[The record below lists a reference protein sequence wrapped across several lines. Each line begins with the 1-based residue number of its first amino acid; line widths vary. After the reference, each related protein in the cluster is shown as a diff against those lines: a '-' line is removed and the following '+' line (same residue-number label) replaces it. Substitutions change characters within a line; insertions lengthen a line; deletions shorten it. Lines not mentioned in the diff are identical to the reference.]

1 LKDSSNVTVYSTDY
15 GMNLNNLAGEKS
27 DVRIQH
33 ASIVSGN
40 LALIEGNNQT
50 KSKQLL
56 KKKKMRPISGDK
68 IIQQNKNNVV
78 EDKKLYSNEENNEKK
93 LIQKSDKS
101 SYLLIDIKY

>member
-1 LKDSSNVTVYSTDY
+1 
-15 GMNLNNLAGEKS
+15 MNLNNLAGEKS

-40 LALIEGNNQT
+40 LALVEGNNQT

-68 IIQQNKNNVV
+68 NNQQNKNNDV
-78 EDKKLYSNEENNEKK
+78 EDKKANSNEENNEKK
-93 LIQKSDKS
+93 HDKS
-101 SYLLIDIKY
+101 IYLLINIKFLINRKKSEWR